1 MRGCRLRTR
10 STEPRAPLAAIGLHD
25 VSPATWPDCE
35 RLLELVRS
43 VRADAPVTLLVVPD
57 LHRRAPIDAS
67 PGWRDPVDR
76 TLERGG
82 EIALHGLWHLD
93 DGGPSP
99 TLRAAL
105 ARRFLTAGEAEFA
118 ALDAS
123 EARKRIERGLEM
135 LRSCGWR
142 PTGFVPPAWQ
152 IGEAAGSVLADFGF
166 RYTTTL
172 RAVTALPSGARFAVP
187 CLGFSSR
194 SGLRRALSLRWN
206 ARQLER
212 FRAAPALRVALHPI
226 DAQYPEM
233 LDGWRRLL
241 EVVLRERRA
250 ATKSDLC
257 DALAGEATTAIPTG
271 ARSGR
276 RAARR
281 SQA

>member
-1 MRGCRLRTR
+1 MRTPSAEP
-10 STEPRAPLAAIGLHD
+10 STPLVAIGLHD

-35 RLLELVRS
+35 RLIDLVRS
-43 VRADAPVTLLVVPD
+43 VRADVPITLLVVPD
-57 LHRRAPIDAS
+57 MHRRAPIDAS
-67 PGWRDPVDR
+67 PGWCDAVGR

-93 DGGPSP
+93 DGGRSP
-99 TLRAAL
+99 TLRASL

-118 ALDAS
+118 ALGAPD
-123 EARKRIERGLEM
+123 ARKRIEHGLEM
-135 LRSCGWR
+135 LRGCGWQAV
-142 PTGFVPPAWQ
+142 GFVPPAWQ
-152 IGEAAGSVLADFGF
+152 ISEAAESVLAGFGF

-172 RAVTALPSGARFAVP
+172 RTITALPSGARFTVP

-194 SGLRRALSLRWN
+194 SGLRRSLSLRWN

-212 FRAAPALRVALHPI
+212 LRATPALRIALHPI
-226 DAQYPEM
+226 DARFPEM
-233 LDGWRRLL
+233 LDGWRKLL
-241 EVVLRERRA
+241 EVALRDRRSV
-250 ATKSDLC
+250 TKSELC
-257 DALAGEATTAIPTG
+257 DALAAAAAATAIPTS